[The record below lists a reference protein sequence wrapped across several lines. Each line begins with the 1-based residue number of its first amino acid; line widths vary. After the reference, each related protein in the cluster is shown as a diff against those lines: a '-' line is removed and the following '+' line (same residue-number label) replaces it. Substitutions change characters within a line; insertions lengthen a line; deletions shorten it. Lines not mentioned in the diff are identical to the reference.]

1 MLAKRYVS
9 SESRGGFDKN
19 KLEQSRIEKTSLKK

>member
-1 MLAKRYVS
+1 MLAKRFVS

-19 KLEQSRIEKTSLKK
+19 KLEKSRIVPENDGL